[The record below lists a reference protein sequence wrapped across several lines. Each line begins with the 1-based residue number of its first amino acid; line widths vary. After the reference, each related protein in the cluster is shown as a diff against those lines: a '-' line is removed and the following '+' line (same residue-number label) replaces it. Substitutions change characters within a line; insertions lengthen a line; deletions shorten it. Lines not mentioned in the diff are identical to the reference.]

1 MITYDSNDS
10 INRASVCVTLIPG
23 PVAVVVMMVVMTVPG
38 PPAGESGPLGVA
50 GSPLLSV
57 GGVFGVAEALWERGV
72 NSMLSLLWNTMTF

>member
-23 PVAVVVMMVVMTVPG
+23 PVAVVVMMVVMVTVPG

-57 GGVFGVAEALWERGV
+57 GGGVFGVAEALWERGV
-72 NSMLSLLWNTMTF
+72 ISML